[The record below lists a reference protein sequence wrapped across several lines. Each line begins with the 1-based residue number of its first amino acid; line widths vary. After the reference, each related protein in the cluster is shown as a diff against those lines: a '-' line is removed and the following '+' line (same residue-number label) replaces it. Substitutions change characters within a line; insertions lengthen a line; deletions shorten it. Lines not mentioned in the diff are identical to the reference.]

1 MKTITSKIFGTCN
14 QLEMQVDTEVLII
27 KVEAFVNEDGYA
39 RLPAVTITS
48 KDTITGYLYGSG
60 KKISILSNEANF
72 TIILNN
78 GNVVNV
84 KVAIAHATKDM
95 NNNIT
100 IVATLCDSEESGII
114 DLSSND

>member
-1 MKTITSKIFGTCN
+1 MKTITSKTFGTYN

-27 KVEAFVNEDGYA
+27 EVEAYVNEDGYA

-60 KKISILSNEANF
+60 KKISILSNKANF

-84 KVAIAHATKDM
+84 KVAIEHVTKDP